1 VVSYRYFANCITLRL
16 INKHLFGAL
25 DPYVEMQGTGTRG
38 IYKIVD
44 LSDMYNT
51 N

>member
-1 VVSYRYFANCITLRL
+1 MP
-16 INKHLFGAL
+16 GAL
-25 DPYVEMQGTGTRG
+25 DVGASRALRSLCEKYVELQGTGTRG

-51 N
+51 D